1 MDWEPENEKEGH
13 CLRSEVPQSKMSGRR
28 EVAAGVVR
36 AESERA
42 QGLALQGERPGAE
55 AGPPPGAM

>member
-1 MDWEPENEKEGH
+1 
-13 CLRSEVPQSKMSGRR
+13 MSGRR

-42 QGLALQGERPGAE
+42 QGLALQGEQPGAE